1 VAYERF
7 ARTSVRVE
15 EPTLSI
21 SGGTRIYFN
30 SAACRILEQ
39 NAVKSVVIL
48 WDKAAHAIALQAAQ
62 KGDKDA
68 YAVTF
73 AAERHAATVVAKT
86 FFKHIGWS
94 SKGRETVPATWSPS
108 QKAME
113 AKLPAKYLYGG
124 VQKTRQ
130 AK

>member
-1 VAYERF
+1 MAYKRF
-7 ARTSVRVE
+7 ERTSVRVE
-15 EPTLSI
+15 APTLSVI
-21 SGGTRIYFN
+21 DGGRIYFN

-48 WDKAAHAIALQAAQ
+48 WDRDAHAIALQAAQ

-94 SKGRETVPATWSPS
+94 SKERQTVPATWNPS
-108 QKAME
+108 QKVLE
-113 AKLPAKYLYGG
+113 AKLPGKYLYGG
-124 VQKTRQ
+124 VQKIRQ